1 MNTNINNPIHN
12 MTLQRTGNGFGS
24 TRKSISE
31 ICSKYENIEEI
42 ENNINN
48 VIKNLNIYKCEYSNS
63 NNCNNCNSKV
73 SKINRLETELK
84 KYCEYCVYCDEW
96 VPKDKI
102 EEHKNSDECEN
113 NFYDCYN

>member
-1 MNTNINNPIHN
+1 MNKLTKSNE

-31 ICSKYENIEEI
+31 IYSKYDNIDEI

-48 VIKNLNIYKCEYSNS
+48 VIKNLNIYKCEYKISN
-63 NNCNNCNSKV
+63 NNCNCCNSKDN
-73 SKINRLETELK
+73 KIDRLETELK

-96 VPKDKI
+96 IPKDKI
-102 EEHKNSDECEN
+102 EEHNNSEECEN
-113 NFYDCYN
+113 NFYDCYS